1 MFATLVHLAPGG
13 LSDVQLA
20 ASMRGRANEGT
31 AEKGPREGNRVRLNQ
46 GIRRGTRR
54 RGRTAIA
61 VCCVAVIALV
71 TPAVA
76 GTRTSSSYHLTTHTG
91 LKKVR
96 DSQGPQQI
104 RILSV
109 SPGTNVPDIAPAT
122 QQYPMWALTSS
133 MSAHAGAIAGING
146 DFGTSR
152 GQPMHTLMIDGELW
166 TTGQSGGDAIAWSAN
181 GKSAYIGHPALK
193 ILAKDLDRTN
203 AFFVQGW
210 NVGTPNGGSIQGY
223 TTRGGT
229 VTQPPGKSNPQA
241 TDPHYCAARLVPT
254 APIGW
259 NGKARTSIVRR
270 YKVEAQPEPCPKT
283 PLGFSGEN
291 DAVVVA
297 AKATSPSATKIT
309 GLKAGD
315 KIRLSFTF
323 KGWHGV
329 TDVMG
334 ASEMLVKKGNNVA
347 PGYNPGDNYIL
358 NYNPRTA
365 VGITKGCSDMDI
377 GTKCRLIFITIDGRQ
392 GSTGWSKG
400 VRLPYLA
407 QQFIRAGA
415 YRAVNL
421 DGGGSTTMWTK
432 KRNSSYCESSPSV
445 GGCLVQRPSPSTG
458 ERATRSAIVVL
469 PSGDSGTP
477 SGLR

>member
-1 MFATLVHLAPGG
+1 M
-13 LSDVQLA
+13 
-20 ASMRGRANEGT
+20 
-31 AEKGPREGNRVRLNQ
+31 NQ
-46 GIRRGTRR
+46 SIRR

-61 VCCVAVIALV
+61 GCLILAAALV
-71 TPAVA
+71 TPAIA
-76 GTRTSSSYHLTTHTG
+76 GTRTASSFHLTSRLS

-104 RILSV
+104 RVLTL
-109 SPGTNVPDIAPAT
+109 SPGSGNVPDIAPAT
-122 QQYPMWALTSS
+122 QQYPMWALTST
-133 MSAHAGAIAGING
+133 MSANAGAIAGVNG
-146 DFGTSR
+146 DFGTAQ
-152 GQPMHTLMIDGELW
+152 GQPTHTLMIDGELW
-166 TTGQSGGDAIAWSAN
+166 TTGQSGGNALAWSAN
-181 GKSAYIGHPALK
+181 GKTAYIGHPALK
-193 ILAKDLDRTN
+193 ILVKDLDRTN
-203 AFFVQGW
+203 SLFVQGW
-210 NVGTPNGGSIQGY
+210 NHGAPSGGKIQGY
-223 TTRGGT
+223 TSRGGT
-229 VTQPPGKSNPQA
+229 VTQPPGKMHPQA

-259 NGKARTSIVRR
+259 NGSGRTSIVRR
-270 YKVEAQPEPCPKT
+270 YKVDAQPEPCPKT
-283 PLGFSGEN
+283 PLGLGGVA

-297 AKATSPSATKIT
+297 SKATSPAASKI
-309 GLKAGD
+309 LALQPGD
-315 KIRLSFTF
+315 HIRISWTF
-323 KGWHGV
+323 KGWRGV

-334 ASEMLVKKGNNVA
+334 ASEMLVKKRSNVA

-365 VGITKGCSDMDI
+365 VGITKGCSDID
-377 GTKCRLIFITIDGRQ
+377 TTTNCRMIFVTIDGRQ

-407 QQFIRAGA
+407 DEMIRAGA

-421 DGGGSTTMWTK
+421 DGGGSTTMWAK
-432 KRNSSYCESSPSV
+432 KKASAYCESSPSA

-469 PSGDSGTP
+469 PSADAGTP

>member
-1 MFATLVHLAPGG
+1 
-13 LSDVQLA
+13 
-20 ASMRGRANEGT
+20 MRV
-31 AEKGPREGNRVRLNQ
+31 KQ
-46 GIRRGTRR
+46 HIRRGIHR

-61 VCCVAVIALV
+61 ASCVAMIALV

-76 GTRTSSSYHLTTHTG
+76 GTRTSSSYHLTTHTS

-96 DSQGPQQI
+96 DSKGPQQI
-104 RILSV
+104 RIVNV

-122 QQYPMWALTSS
+122 QQYPMWAHTSS
-133 MSAHAGAIAGING
+133 MAANAGAIVGING

-152 GQPMHTLMIDGELW
+152 GQPQHTLMIDGELW

-181 GKSAYIGHPALK
+181 GKIAYIGHPSLK
-193 ILAKDLDRTN
+193 ILVEDLDRTN

-210 NVGTPNGGSIQGY
+210 NRGTPSGGSIQGY

-229 VTQPPGKSNPQA
+229 VTRPPGKTNPQA

-254 APIGW
+254 APVGW

-283 PLGFSGEN
+283 PLGFGGEN

-297 AKATSPSATKIT
+297 SKATSPAAGKIT
-309 GLKAGD
+309 GLHNGD
-315 KIRLSFTF
+315 RIRLSFTF
-323 KGWHGV
+323 KGWRGI

-347 PGYNPGDNYIL
+347 PGYTSGDNYIL

-365 VGITKGCSDMDI
+365 VGITKGCSDVDT
-377 GTKCRLIFITIDGRQ
+377 GTKCRMILITIDGRQ
-392 GSTGWSKG
+392 GSSGWSKG

-407 QQFIRAGA
+407 DQFIRAGA

-421 DGGGSTTMWTK
+421 DGGGSTTMWAK
-432 KRNSSYCESSPSV
+432 KRNSSYCESTPSV
-445 GGCLVQRPSPSTG
+445 GGCLVQRPSSSNG
-458 ERATRSAIVVL
+458 ERSTRTALVVL
-469 PSGDSGTP
+469 PSGDAGTP